1 MNEVKIIA
9 DSTCDVPEELRK
21 RLDIGIIPLYV
32 ILGENTFKDGVDI
45 DPDRIFEYFDRTQC
59 TPTTSAPSV
68 QDFLDFFGPYA
79 AQGRDIVFFSIS
91 SEMSA
96 SFQNAALAA
105 REFPGVRIRVV
116 DSRSLSSGI
125 ALLAARAAEEAREG
139 RTADEIAD
147 RAIATTGLVRA
158 SFVIDTLV
166 YLYRGGRC
174 SRMQMLGANALNLK
188 PKIAVRD
195 GFMGPEERYRGRI
208 SRVAAQYARDAL
220 RDLRAIDPARV
231 FVVHSRCEADVV
243 EAALEAVREAGYF
256 REIYEYGCGSVIAS
270 HCGPGAVGVMYM
282 LGE

>member
-1 MNEVKIIA
+1 LNEVKIIA
-9 DSTCDVPEELRK
+9 DSTCDVPEELKR

-32 ILGENTFKDGVDI
+32 ILGEQTFKDGVDI
-45 DPDRIFEYFDRTQC
+45 DPDRIFAYFDQTQC

-68 QDFLDFFGPYA
+68 QDFVDFFSPYA
-79 AQGRDIVFFSIS
+79 AQGRDIVFFGIS

-96 SFQNAALAA
+96 SCQNAALAA

-116 DSRSLSSGI
+116 DSRNLSAGI
-125 ALLAARAAEEAREG
+125 ALLAVKAAEEAREG
-139 RTADEIAD
+139 WTADKIAD

-174 SRMQMLGANALNLK
+174 SRLQMLGANALSLK

-195 GFMGPEERYRGRI
+195 GFMGPEERYRGRP

-220 RDLRAIDPARV
+220 RTSTPSTRPA
-231 FVVHSRCEADVV
+231 S
-243 EAALEAVREAGYF
+243 L
-256 REIYEYGCGSVIAS
+256 
-270 HCGPGAVGVMYM
+270 
-282 LGE
+282 